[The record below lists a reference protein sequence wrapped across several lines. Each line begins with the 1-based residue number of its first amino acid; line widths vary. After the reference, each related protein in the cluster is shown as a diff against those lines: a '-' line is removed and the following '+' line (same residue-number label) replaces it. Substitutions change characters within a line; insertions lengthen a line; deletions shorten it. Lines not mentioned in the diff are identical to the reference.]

1 MCRRRLRK
9 TKNAPSIGSFSS
21 TVRAIAAVPSMPLR
35 KLIGSCMT
43 TTFAFGGT
51 WITGHLPGRRATRA
65 TRGLHRSA

>member
-1 MCRRRLRK
+1 MCRRRLRN

-21 TVRAIAAVPSMPLR
+21 TVRAIAAVPSIPFR

-51 WITGHLPGRRATRA
+51 WIIGDLPRRGVTRA
-65 TRGLHRSA
+65 ARRSRWSP